1 MFDSQDL
8 VVNDELVVH
17 DTSSRRHAGAKK
29 KNYNR
34 VTP

>member
-17 DTSSRRHAGAKK
+17 DTSSRRAGAKK